1 MKTKNILIY
10 TLLALLF
17 ASCARNDDEMIYD
30 LRVEQ
35 NAITLSEDATATILI
50 TSGNGRYQAMS
61 SNEAVVTV
69 VISSNSVQITS
80 VRHGTATLTITD
92 AAGKRAT
99 ITVTVTSRAIADTAL
114 RFEWDGTRI
123 LLDQANGWS
132 VVQNFPTAGNI
143 GVVNLYQRQSLRTTG
158 ITNYN
163 VGVKS
168 NVRLH
173 IIENGGEEQTI
184 PLDMFEIV
192 ENQNGIFT
200 AVGNVG
206 DRRLVIRYWVN

>member
-1 MKTKNILIY
+1 
-10 TLLALLF
+10 
-17 ASCARNDDEMIYD
+17 
-30 LRVEQ
+30 
-35 NAITLSEDATATILI
+35 
-50 TSGNGRYQAMS
+50 MS
-61 SNEAVVTV
+61 SNEAVATV
-69 VISSNSVQITS
+69 AISSNSVQITA

-99 ITVTVTSRAIADTAL
+99 ITVTVTSRAVADTAL

-173 IIENGGEEQTI
+173 IVENGGEEQTI

-206 DRRLVIRYWVN
+206 NRRLVIRYWVN